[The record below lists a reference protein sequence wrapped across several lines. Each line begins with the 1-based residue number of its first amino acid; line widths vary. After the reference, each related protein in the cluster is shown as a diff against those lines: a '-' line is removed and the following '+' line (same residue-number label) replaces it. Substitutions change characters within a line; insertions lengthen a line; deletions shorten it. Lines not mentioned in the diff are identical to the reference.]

1 MFCFQKNIASILKNA
16 KQSELYLQFKMED
29 LQIDKQCFLLGKYA
43 KNQLFLP
50 PKSA

>member
-1 MFCFQKNIASILKNA
+1 MFCFQKYIAPILK
-16 KQSELYLQFKMED
+16 KIIQSGIYLQFKMED

-50 PKSA
+50 PKSV